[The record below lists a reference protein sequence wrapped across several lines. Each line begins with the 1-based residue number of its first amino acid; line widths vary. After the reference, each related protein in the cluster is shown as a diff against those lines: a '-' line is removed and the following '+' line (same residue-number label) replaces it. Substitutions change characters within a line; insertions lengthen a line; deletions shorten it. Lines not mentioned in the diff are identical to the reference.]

1 VATPEAR
8 VDRERSGPIFGG
20 AIFAHTAVF
29 RPPDQETL
37 AMDIEFGRSARG
49 LWSLASDATFLNH
62 GSYGACPRVVQAEQ
76 DRFRREMEAEPDD
89 FVRRNIVPTGDGT
102 PLRAVAARL
111 GGLVGA
117 PANRVALVE
126 NATVAIQSVLQSID
140 LDRGDEILITS
151 HQYNA
156 VRLQVEAR
164 CRETGAVPRI
174 VQIPLPTTADE
185 ALGRIREGAE
195 PRVKLAIIDHIT
207 SATALVLPIVEIVAA
222 LRERG
227 VRVLVDGAHAI
238 GQVPLDLGEIGAD
251 WYVTNAHKWLF
262 APKGSA
268 LLHAAAGVVAMTRP
282 CVTSH
287 FIEMGFPKSFDY
299 LGTRDY
305 SGWLAI
311 SEAVRFY
318 EQLGPDRLRRYN
330 AGLIAFASR
339 QLLALGAE
347 PVGPIGMCASMRAFM
362 LPQRRE
368 ALDSDALQLKQT
380 LWDEARIQVNS
391 AVLDGSLIIRVS
403 GQAYVE
409 EEDFARLSAN
419 LDHRGWP
426 GRL

>member
-1 VATPEAR
+1 
-8 VDRERSGPIFGG
+8 
-20 AIFAHTAVF
+20 
-29 RPPDQETL
+29 
-37 AMDIEFGRSARG
+37 MDIEFGRSARG

-185 ALGRIREGAE
+185 ALGRIREAAE

-238 GQVPLDLGEIGAD
+238 G
-251 WYVTNAHKWLF
+251 
-262 APKGSA
+262 
-268 LLHAAAGVVAMTRP
+268 
-282 CVTSH
+282 
-287 FIEMGFPKSFDY
+287 
-299 LGTRDY
+299 
-305 SGWLAI
+305 
-311 SEAVRFY
+311 
-318 EQLGPDRLRRYN
+318 
-330 AGLIAFASR
+330 
-339 QLLALGAE
+339 
-347 PVGPIGMCASMRAFM
+347 
-362 LPQRRE
+362 
-368 ALDSDALQLKQT
+368 
-380 LWDEARIQVNS
+380 
-391 AVLDGSLIIRVS
+391 
-403 GQAYVE
+403 
-409 EEDFARLSAN
+409 
-419 LDHRGWP
+419 
-426 GRL
+426 

>member
-1 VATPEAR
+1 MEV
-8 VDRERSGPIFGG
+8 
-20 AIFAHTAVF
+20 
-29 RPPDQETL
+29 
-37 AMDIEFGRSARG
+37 EFGRLARG
-49 LWSLASDATFLNH
+49 LWSLAPDATFLNH

-89 FVRRNIVPTGDGT
+89 FVRRNIVPTSDGT

-117 PANRVALVE
+117 PADRVALVE
-126 NATVAIQSVLQSID
+126 NATVGIQSILQSVD

-164 CRETGAVPRI
+164 CRETGAVPRV

-185 ALGRIREGAE
+185 ALGRIGEAAG

-207 SATALVLPIVEIVAA
+207 SATALVLPIAEIVAD
-222 LRERG
+222 LRQRG

-238 GQVPLDLGEIGAD
+238 GQIPLDVGDIGAD

-268 LLHAAAGVVAMTRP
+268 LLHAADHVAAMTRP

-287 FIEMGFPKSFDY
+287 FVEMGFPKSFDY

-311 SEAVRFY
+311 PEAVRFH
-318 EQLGPDRLRRYN
+318 EQLGPERLRRYN
-330 AGLIAFASR
+330 AGLVAFAS
-339 QLLALGAE
+339 QHLLALGAQ
-347 PVGPIGMCASMRAFM
+347 PVGPIGMCASMRAFV
-362 LPQRRE
+362 LPQRRA
-368 ALDSDALQLKQT
+368 ALDDDALALKQT
-380 LWDEARIQVNS
+380 LWDEARIQVNA
-391 AVLDGSLIIRVS
+391 AVLDSSLLIRVS

-409 EEDFARLSAN
+409 EKDFVQLSTK
-419 LDHRGWP
+419 LDRRGWP
-426 GRL
+426 GR